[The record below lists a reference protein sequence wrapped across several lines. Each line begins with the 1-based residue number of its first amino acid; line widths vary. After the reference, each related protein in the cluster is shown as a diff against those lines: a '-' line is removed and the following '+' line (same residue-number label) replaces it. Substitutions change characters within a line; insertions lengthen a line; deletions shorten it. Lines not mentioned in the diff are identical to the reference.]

1 MKLQLWV
8 EQIDDDDKKEYC
20 GAQSKSADDK
30 KKALERAVSDL
41 DATIASTE
49 ESIAK
54 LTDEMAALG
63 AGIKA
68 LDKAVAEATEQRKE
82 ENAEF
87 KAVMAS
93 DTAAK
98 ELLKFAKNRL
108 NKFYAPKLY
117 LPPAKAELSSE
128 DRIFQSEGGSIPTAA
143 PSGIAGT
150 GIAVLAQVSA
160 HSQNKEDSCDG
171 YKKSD
176 ETSGVMAMIDLLI
189 QDLDKEMTEAETEE
203 KDAQSDYEA
212 MLADSK
218 AKRAADAKAL
228 TEKGATK
235 ADLDADL
242 EAAKE
247 SKASKS
253 SELAATLEYITSLHA
268 ECDWLLKNFDARRAA
283 RTGEIDS
290 LVNAKAILS
299 GADYS
304 LIQTEKRAFMSRS
317 Q

>member
-1 MKLQLWV
+1 M
-8 EQIDDDDKKEYC
+8 IDDMVETLKQEQGDDDSKKEYC
-20 GAQSKSADDK
+20 AEQFDSTDDK
-30 KKALERAVSDL
+30 KKALERSVSDL
-41 DATIASTE
+41 EAAIASAE
-49 ESIAK
+49 GAIATVK
-54 LTDEMAALG
+54 DEMAALG

-82 ENAEF
+82 ESAEF
-87 KAVMAS
+87 KALMAS

-117 LPPAKAELSSE
+117 LPPAKVERSAE
-128 DRIFQSEGGSIPTAA
+128 DRIFESEGGT
-143 PSGIAGT
+143 
-150 GIAVLAQVSA
+150 VLAQVSA
-160 HSQNKEDSCDG
+160 HSQSKEDTCDG

-218 AKRAADAKAL
+218 AKRAADSKAL
-228 TEKGATK
+228 TEKGANK
-235 ADLDADL
+235 ADLDGDL
-242 EAAKE
+242 EAAKA

-253 SELAATLEYITSLHA
+253 SELAATLEYIASLHA
-268 ECDWLLKNFDARRAA
+268 ECDWLLENFNARRAA

-304 LIQTEKRAFMSRS
+304 LIQMKKRAFMRH
-317 Q
+317 

>member
-68 LDKAVAEATEQRKE
+68 LDKAVAEATEQRQE

-87 KAVMAS
+87 KALMSS

-117 LPPAKAELSSE
+117 LPAAKAELSTE
-128 DRIFQSEGGSIPTAA
+128 DRIYQSEGGSM
-143 PSGIAGT
+143 
-150 GIAVLAQVSA
+150 VLAEVSA
-160 HSQNKEDSCDG
+160 HSQSKEDTCDG
-171 YKKSD
+171 YKKS
-176 ETSGVMAMIDLLI
+176 
-189 QDLDKEMTEAETEE
+189 
-203 KDAQSDYEA
+203 
-212 MLADSK
+212 
-218 AKRAADAKAL
+218 
-228 TEKGATK
+228 
-235 ADLDADL
+235 
-242 EAAKE
+242 
-247 SKASKS
+247 
-253 SELAATLEYITSLHA
+253 
-268 ECDWLLKNFDARRAA
+268 
-283 RTGEIDS
+283 
-290 LVNAKAILS
+290 
-299 GADYS
+299 
-304 LIQTEKRAFMSRS
+304 
-317 Q
+317 

>member
-1 MKLQLWV
+1 M
-8 EQIDDDDKKEYC
+8 IDDMVETLKQEQGDDDSKKEYC
-20 GAQSKSADDK
+20 AAQFDSTDDK
-30 KKALERAVSDL
+30 KKALERSVSDL
-41 DATIASTE
+41 QTAISSAEGAIATV
-49 ESIAK
+49 K
-54 LTDEMAALG
+54 DEIAALG

-68 LDKAVAEATEQRKE
+68 LDKAVAEATEQRKD

-87 KAVMAS
+87 KALMAS
-93 DTAAK
+93 DSAAK

-117 LPPAKAELSSE
+117 LPPAKAELSTE
-128 DRIFQSEGGSIPTAA
+128 DRIFQSEGGSIPTAP

-150 GIAVLAQVSA
+150 GIAVLAEVSA
-160 HSQNKEDSCDG
+160 HSQNKEDTCDG

-189 QDLDKEMTEAETEE
+189 RDLDKEMTEAETEE

-218 AKRAADAKAL
+218 AKRAADSKAL

-235 ADLDADL
+235 ADLDGDL
-242 EAAKE
+242 EA
-247 SKASKS
+247 SKASQASKS
-253 SELAATLEYITSLHA
+253 SELAATLEYIASLHA
-268 ECDWLLKNFDARRAA
+268 ECDWLLKYFDSRKAA

-290 LVNAKAILS
+290 LVK
-299 GADYS
+299 
-304 LIQTEKRAFMSRS
+304 
-317 Q
+317 